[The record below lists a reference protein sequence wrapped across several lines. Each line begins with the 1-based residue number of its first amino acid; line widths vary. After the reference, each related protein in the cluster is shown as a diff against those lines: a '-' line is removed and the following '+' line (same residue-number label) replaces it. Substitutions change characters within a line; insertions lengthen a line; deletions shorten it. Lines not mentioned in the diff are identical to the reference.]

1 MPRPLRS
8 LRLRQVLV
16 TRLRADDDFSSL
28 GSPPLSDGDRIY
40 GKRQPATL
48 TWPFVRVSTA
58 DEGPIRKG
66 TTVRFTIHT
75 FSKADYDDE
84 CEALNAG
91 VQVNLEDAVLQLSPS
106 TKAFVTWV
114 GSQVI
119 P

>member
-16 TRLRADDDFSSL
+16 TRLRADADFSEL
-28 GSPPLSDGDRIY
+28 GSPALNDRIY

-66 TTVRFTIHT
+66 TTVRFTVHT

-91 VQVNLEDAVLQLSPS
+91 VQVNLEDAVLQLS
-106 TKAFVTWV
+106 
-114 GSQVI
+114 
-119 P
+119 